1 MEKLYDD
8 ILVVCIDDVMCF
20 IVDEKCEKF
29 FIDIFKCF
37 LLVWIF
43 DWILV
48 KGDIVY
54 KRGVRIGF
62 IIGIVKYVRM

>member
-1 MEKLYDD
+1 MEKLYDY

-29 FIDIFKCF
+29 FIDYFKFF

-48 KGDIVY
+48 
-54 KRGVRIGF
+54 
-62 IIGIVKYVRM
+62 

>member
-1 MEKLYDD
+1 MRKLYDD
-8 ILVVCIDDVMCF
+8 ILVVCIDDVMWF

-29 FIDIFKCF
+29 FIDIFELFLCVVIFYCF
-37 LLVWIF
+37 
-43 DWILV
+43 LV

-62 IIGIVKYVRM
+62 IIGIVRDVRM